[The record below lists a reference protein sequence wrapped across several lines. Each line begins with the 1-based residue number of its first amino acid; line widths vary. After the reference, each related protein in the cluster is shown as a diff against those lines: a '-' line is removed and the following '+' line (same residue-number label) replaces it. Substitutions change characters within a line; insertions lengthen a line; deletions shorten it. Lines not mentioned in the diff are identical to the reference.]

1 MSDAAGPGPLGG
13 YRHYLHLLA
22 RLQMGP
28 RVRSKL
34 DASDLVQQTLLEAH
48 RGLDQFRGQSKAELT
63 AWLRRILA
71 RNLANAARDLGR
83 VRRDADRE
91 RSLEDALERSSIRL
105 EAMLASD
112 DPSPSQLASRN
123 EQVARLATALV
134 ELPDAQ
140 RDALTAHY
148 LEGQSLSEV
157 ARRMGRTTPA
167 IMGLLHR
174 GLVALRTLLHDP
186 D

>member
-1 MSDAAGPGPLGG
+1 MSDAADPGPLGG
-13 YRHYLHLLA
+13 YRPYLHLLA

-28 RVRSKL
+28 RLQARF
-34 DASDLVQQTLLEAH
+34 DASDIVQQTLLEAH
-48 RGLDQFRGQSKAELT
+48 QGLDRFRGRSEAERA

-91 RSLEDALERSSIRL
+91 LSLEDALERSSIRL
-105 EAMLASD
+105 EALLASD
-112 DPSPSQLASRN
+112 DPSPSQWASRN
-123 EQVARLATALV
+123 EQVARLAAALV

-140 RDALTAHY
+140 RVALTAHY
-148 LEGQSLSEV
+148 LEGQPLSEV

-167 IMGLLHR
+167 VMGLLHR

-186 D
+186 E